1 MATDTVLTRR
11 IRNNDVTPA
20 PDRPVRTGVG
30 RFIKAGYTVAALFF
44 FVPLMDIFTAALPIA
59 PGIISWRYGAIGAAA
74 NYLISMVF
82 GLFVGLVV
90 SAAAEEKGALKFWS
104 VLTIASGVIL
114 TVLSLEFLLD
124 FFQLRSVVRPEAV
137 FAFRVGF
144 GKAWLKYVFAATA
157 MLYMGIKGWRT
168 REQPVI
174 LV

>member
-1 MATDTVLTRR
+1 MATETVLTRR
-11 IRNNDVTPA
+11 IRSNNVTPA

-30 RFIKAGYTVAALFF
+30 RFIKAGYAVGALFF
-44 FVPLMDIFTAALPIA
+44 FVPMFDIFTAALPIA

-82 GLFVGLVV
+82 GLFVCVV
-90 SAAAEEKGALKFWS
+90 VAAAAEEKGALKFWS
-104 VLTIASGVIL
+104 VLTIASGVFL
-114 TVLSLEFLLD
+114 AVLSMEFALD
-124 FFQLRSVVRPEAV
+124 FLQLRSVVRPEAV

-144 GKAWLKYVFAATA
+144 GKAWLKYLLSAAA
-157 MLYMGIKGWRT
+157 LLYMGIKGWRT